1 MNKKNHIR
9 IIAIICVIF
18 VVLWAIANLTSL
30 RTVVEKVFSVLVPV
44 IAGVCIAFILNIPLR
59 FIERLWIK
67 LFTAKRR
74 GLRRACSIILCL
86 LLVAGLA
93 ALLIGLILPQIW
105 NTGKDIFAHIPNYI
119 DQLNGWYD
127 TLSAFL
133 KKFSINLPYY
143 HFNAE
148 TIMGKIRTFLS
159 DNSHHI
165 IDTSVG
171 IVTTAFGIVFDGVFA
186 VAIAIYILAQKE
198 KLSVRAKKLL
208 YSIFSEKNTE
218 RLLALARLSE
228 KTFSGFIT
236 GQLTEAFILAI
247 LCFIGMLIFRIP
259 YAPLVSVLV
268 GITAL
273 IPIFGAFIGTGIGA
287 FLILFESPL
296 KAIIFVVFI
305 LVLQQLEG
313 NVIYPRVVGSQVGLP
328 GLWVLVAVTVGSEF
342 GIFGMLVSVPL
353 VSLAYTLLRQF
364 ANARIKEKGLEEMFP
379 EEEKKLKKPK
389 KEKRKKKNRKKNGD
403 ADPDT
408 AEDTNA
414 ESSAPSDETEKKDV

>member
-1 MNKKNHIR
+1 MNKKNHVR
-9 IIAIICVIF
+9 VIAIICVIF
-18 VVLWAIANLTSL
+18 VVLWAVANLTSL
-30 RTVVEKVFSVLVPV
+30 RTVVEKVFSVLIPV
-44 IAGVCIAFILNIPLR
+44 IAGACVAFILNIPLR
-59 FIERLWIK
+59 LIERLWIK
-67 LFTAKRR
+67 LFSAKRR
-74 GLRRACSIILCL
+74 GLRRTVSIILCFL
-86 LLVAGLA
+86 LAAGLIALLV
-93 ALLIGLILPQIW
+93 GLILPQIW
-105 NTGKDIFAHIPNYI
+105 KTGKGIFEKIPNYI

-127 TLSAFL
+127 ALSAFL
-133 KKFSINLPYY
+133 AKFSVNLPYY

-148 TIMGKIRTFLS
+148 TIMEKIRTFLS

-171 IVTTAFGIVFDGVFA
+171 IVTTAFGVIFDGVFA

-198 KLSVRAKKLL
+198 KLSVRAKKVL

-218 RLLALARLSE
+218 RLLAFARLSE
-228 KTFSGFIT
+228 KTFSGFVT

-259 YAPLVSVLV
+259 YAPLISVLV
-268 GITAL
+268 GVTAL

-313 NVIYPRVVGSQVGLP
+313 NIIYPRVVGSQVGLP

-353 VSLAYTLLRQF
+353 VSLVYTLLRQF

-389 KEKRKKKNRKKNGD
+389 KEKRNKKNRKKD
-403 ADPDT
+403 ADADADT
-408 AEDTNA
+408 EVST
-414 ESSAPSDETEKKDV
+414 PSDENEKKDV